1 MIRDAKC
8 AWEKVT
14 PGYFKPFPS
23 CTLTPGYFKPS
34 PSCTLILGVYLWLLS
49 CLKHVVTSTTSSDL
63 HSIVSLA
70 EKPLIRC
77 LLSLMCQALFL
88 ALGTQRETN

>member
-8 AWEKVT
+8 TWLKVT
-14 PGYFKPFPS
+14 PGYFKPF
-23 CTLTPGYFKPS
+23 

-49 CLKHVVTSTTSSDL
+49 CLKHVVMSTTSSDL
-63 HSIVSLA
+63 HSILVSLA
-70 EKPLIRC
+70 GKPLIQC